1 MRGGAPLVS
10 TLEPPLAHSPFNEKR
25 TPNTVMLMCRFL
37 LFYECS
43 PSAKARSNDIG
54 DKEEQRGSSGNMT
67 IFRVHNSFILHFD
80 SYL

>member
-1 MRGGAPLVS
+1 MS
-10 TLEPPLAHSPFNEKR
+10 TLKPPLAHSPFNEKR